1 MRLFITGIGGFVGT
15 HLARYALEHGDG
27 GQGDRVS
34 GIHLGPAR
42 HLEDLEGK
50 LRLAEVDLLDR
61 PALARAVREA
71 RPEAVVHLGG
81 LSQVGASWDH
91 MSEYF
96 RVNVLGTENLLE
108 ALAEHAPEAR
118 VVLASSAEVYGR
130 VPEDEQPITEER
142 PLDPRSPYALT
153 KAAAERLGLGGSER
167 LLVVRSFNLV
177 GPGQSP
183 RFALPAFAHQLAA
196 IHRGER
202 EPVLKVGNL
211 GARRDFLHVADGA
224 AAYHL
229 LAQCGEPGETY
240 NLASGRAVS
249 VGEALERLLA
259 VSGVEAR
266 VEEDPDRLRPVDL
279 PLLQGDDSRLRRLG
293 WEPLRSLDDAVADLW
308 RESLE
313 AGDDPG

>member
-15 HLARYALEHGDG
+15 HLARHALEHGEG
-27 GQGDRVS
+27 GRGDRVS
-34 GIHLGPAR
+34 GIHLGEAPG
-42 HLEDLEGK
+42 LEPLRGELE
-50 LRLAEVDLLDR
+50 LAEVDLLDR
-61 PALARAVREA
+61 PQLAVVVRQV

-81 LSQVGASWDH
+81 LSQVGASWDQ
-91 MSEYF
+91 MADYF

-130 VPEDEQPITEER
+130 VPEEEQPIAEDR

-153 KAAAERLGLGGSER
+153 KASAERLGLARWPR
-167 LLVVRSFNLV
+167 LVVVRSFNLI

-183 RFALPAFAHQLAA
+183 RFALPAFARQLAA

-202 EPVLKVGNL
+202 PPVLSVGNL
-211 GARRDFLHVADGA
+211 TAQRDFLHVLDGVA
-224 AAYHL
+224 GYHL
-229 LAQCGEPGETY
+229 LARRGEPGATY

-249 VGEALERLLA
+249 IARALERLLA

-266 VEEDPDRLRPVDL
+266 VEQDPERLRPVDL
-279 PLLQGDDSRLRRLG
+279 PLLRGDSGRLRELG
-293 WEPLRSLDDAVADLW
+293 WEPRRSLDDAVADLW

-313 AGDDPG
+313 SPP